1 MNSETSNKIVVI
13 GAGNVGETICYTL
26 MLRAQ
31 VGEIVLIDVNEKK
44 AKGALPLIFPMVL
57 RSTARSASSRA
68 AMRSARTRRSSS

>member
-31 VGEIVLIDVNEKK
+31 VGEIVLIW
-44 AKGALPLIFPMVL
+44 
-57 RSTARSASSRA
+57 RSPRVQVSRGREISSRA
-68 AMRSARTRRSSS
+68 DTRNARTRRLLS